1 MVGRNRNA
9 VDTTSFA
16 GLVGH
21 NIRRVREK
29 RRISVDDAAVLA
41 GIDRST
47 WYRLEQGQRP
57 STTGKSI
64 EVVASTL
71 RVPITELLRK
81 PRA

>member
-1 MVGRNRNA
+1 MVGRNRNP
-9 VDTTSFA
+9 VDTGSFA

-29 RRISVDDAAVLA
+29 KRISVDDAAVLA

-47 WYRLEQGQRP
+47 WYRLEQGALP

-64 EVVASTL
+64 EMVATTL
-71 RVPITELLRK
+71 SVPFTELLKK
-81 PRA
+81 PR